1 MGLLEK
7 MKAKLQLLESELN
20 ELFGSNPRN
29 GHGGT
34 PSIIDN
40 AKGRQMMRVQERL
53 NERIRSKIKQIDEQ
67 KQKIDRMEFR
77 IERQGTQTKKSKKF
91 IDKNPIHAGLFELE
105 KQGLVKQWP
114 RNPQYFFIV
123 GLDRVALATFDG
135 VIHRCQR
142 FPTKNAEEKARAE
155 ELINIAMKA

>member
-7 MKAKLQLLESELN
+7 MKAKLQRLESELD

-34 PSIIDN
+34 PNIIDN
-40 AKGRQMMRVQERL
+40 TKGRQMMRVQERL
-53 NERIRSKIKQIDEQ
+53 N
-67 KQKIDRMEFR
+67 DRMEFR
-77 IERQGTQTKKSKKF
+77 IERQSTQTKKSKKF

-123 GLDRVALATFDG
+123 GLERVALATFDG